1 MKVTDSNHVELRVR
15 REVRPEVLRAPRY
28 RMREELSLIL
38 EAREYVKNRLPVND
52 RATATAILLARDAVS
67 DAEEVIRT
75 RPRQQR

>member
-52 RATATAILLARDAVS
+52 RAMATAILLARDAVS

-75 RPRQQR
+75 RPRQER

>member
-1 MKVTDSNHVELRVR
+1 MTDSNHVELRVR

-52 RATATAILLARDAVS
+52 RATATAILLARDAVCN
-67 DAEEVIRT
+67 AEEVRRI
-75 RPRQQR
+75 RPR